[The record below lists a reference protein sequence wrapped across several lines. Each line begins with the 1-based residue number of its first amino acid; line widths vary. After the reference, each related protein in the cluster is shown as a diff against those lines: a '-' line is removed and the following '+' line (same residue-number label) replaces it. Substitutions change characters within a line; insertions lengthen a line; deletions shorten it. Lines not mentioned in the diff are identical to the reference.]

1 MKQVHGMNH
10 GLNLPQHMA
19 EHIYMFSGESVDVI
33 MLVNKSIMTE
43 LVDWFGTDFRILE
56 EKDKQIKIKVRMNS
70 DAMKYWALQY
80 GYYAEVLEPAELR
93 EQIKDRIAVMSKK
106 YRG

>member
-1 MKQVHGMNH
+1 
-10 GLNLPQHMA
+10 
-19 EHIYMFSGESVDVI
+19 MFSGDSIDVI
-33 MLVNKSIMTE
+33 ILVDKALMTD

-56 EKDKQIKIKVRMNS
+56 DKDKQIKIKVRMNS

-80 GYYAEVLEPAELR
+80 GYYAEVLESAELR
-93 EQIKDRIAVMSKK
+93 EQIKDRIAVISKK